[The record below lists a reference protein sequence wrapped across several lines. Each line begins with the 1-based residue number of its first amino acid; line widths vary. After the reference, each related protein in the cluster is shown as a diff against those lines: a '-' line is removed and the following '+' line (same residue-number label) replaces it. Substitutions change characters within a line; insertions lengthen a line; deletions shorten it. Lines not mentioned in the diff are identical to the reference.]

1 MMKLML
7 IRHADSLQE
16 GSDPQLSDIGKIQ
29 AKLLAKKLMNI
40 PIKYVYVSDLKRTVQ
55 TFEEYSKLAKGV
67 SFEKTDK
74 IREIYRVIVGCD
86 PKPGTSENRE
96 QKDKERI
103 ENFIDNLVSKES
115 EEIIALFTHGNVIK
129 YIISKFLDS
138 NPVNVGPHLSIIA
151 SSFSLINF
159 DAGKADI
166 KFINNIE
173 HLTNENSSTSY
184 FFKTKEDNYLP

>member
-1 MMKLML
+1 MMKLLL

-29 AKLLAKKLMNI
+29 AKLLAKRLTNI
-40 PIKYVYVSDLKRTVQ
+40 PITQVYVSDLTRTVQ
-55 TFEEYSKLAKGV
+55 TFEEYYKLVKDIK
-67 SFEKTDK
+67 FEKIDK
-74 IREIYRVIVGCD
+74 IREIYRVIVGGD
-86 PKPGTSENRE
+86 PKSGTSENRE

-138 NPVNVGPHLSIIA
+138 DPVNVGPHLSILT

-173 HLTNENSSTSY
+173 HLTNENSSNSY
-184 FFKTKEDNYLP
+184 FFKTKQDNYLP